1 MGEMAE
7 EMADGARKSGLP
19 AGAVIVAA
27 DHEEI
32 LADLLETVNRGD
44 FILVKGSRGMG
55 MDRVA
60 EGLRR
65 RFAGNLKEG
74 AVT

>member
-1 MGEMAE
+1 M
-7 EMADGARKSGLP
+7 
-19 AGAVIVAA
+19 AA

-32 LADLLETVNRGD
+32 LADLRMTVNPGD

-60 EGLRR
+60 EGIRR
-65 RFAGNLKEG
+65 HFAGVHGKG
-74 AVT
+74 AVA

>member
-1 MGEMAE
+1 MERGKGGCPQAE
-7 EMADGARKSGLP
+7 C
-19 AGAVIVAA
+19 IVAG

-32 LADLLETVNRGD
+32 LADLLKTANPGD

-60 EGLRR
+60 EGIRR
-65 RFAGNLKEG
+65 LFAGVYGKG
-74 AVT
+74 AVA